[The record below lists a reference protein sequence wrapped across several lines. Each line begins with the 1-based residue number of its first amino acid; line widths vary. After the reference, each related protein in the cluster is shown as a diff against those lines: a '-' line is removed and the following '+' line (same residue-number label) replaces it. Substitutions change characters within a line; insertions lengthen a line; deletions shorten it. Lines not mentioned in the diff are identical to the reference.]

1 MFRLRVAA
9 IAAAWMLAAAT
20 APAAAQPEAPAQPQ
34 ATPTNPIYGMWINP
48 YRSVAVRTGP
58 CGERLC
64 GWIVWANQ
72 EAQNDARDGGTPKL
86 IGTALLENYRNDKP
100 RSWSGTV
107 FVPDMN
113 RRFYSI
119 IQQVA
124 PDQMKVKGCILGG
137 LLWKSQVWHK
147 IAELPH
153 A

>member
-86 IGTALLENYRNDKP
+86 IGTASLENYRNDKP

-137 LLWKSQVWHK
+137 LLCKSQV
-147 IAELPH
+147 
-153 A
+153 

>member
-1 MFRLRVAA
+1 M
-9 IAAAWMLAAAT
+9 
-20 APAAAQPEAPAQPQ
+20 
-34 ATPTNPIYGMWINP
+34 NP
-48 YRSVAVRTGP
+48 YNSVAVRTGP

-86 IGTALLENYRNDKP
+86 IGTALLENYRADRP
-100 RSWSGTV
+100 GSWSGTV

-119 IQQVA
+119 IQHVG

-137 LLWKSQVWHK
+137 LLCKSQLWHR
-147 IAELPH
+147 IADVPH